1 MVLNTGLFFTHF
13 LESFFIDKTQ
23 WWSLMPITGHYSGH
37 NIGFYSGHY
46 RGLSLGRKS
55 VGHESS
61 AEADRVL

>member
-1 MVLNTGLFFTHF
+1 
-13 LESFFIDKTQ
+13 
-23 WWSLMPITGHYSGH
+23 MPITGHYSGH